1 MIEINLLP
9 PEILRHKK
17 IKDFLIF
24 VIISVFPVILVC
36 IIFSFSLKE
45 VAISVQKELT
55 WARGK
60 VSEYQPVLKEL
71 EELKN
76 KKVTLEHRLSTIRDL
91 VVNRSSWP
99 LVLYEISDSLPD
111 SIWLTRL
118 TKNVQGKEQII
129 TIEGFSLNQT
139 VDIGKFVENL
149 NNKSSLF
156 EEIAI
161 SIVSKSNIGKTE
173 VMGFTISGKIK

>member
-9 PEILRHKK
+9 PEILRQKK
-17 IKDFLIF
+17 IKDFLLF
-24 VIISVFPVILVC
+24 VIISVFPVILIC
-36 IIFSFSLKE
+36 ILFSFSLKE
-45 VAISVQKELT
+45 VASSVQRELT
-55 WARGK
+55 WSREK
-60 VSEYQPVLKEL
+60 VSEYQPALKEL

-76 KKVTLEHRLSTIRDL
+76 KKVALQYRLSIIRDL
-91 VVNRSSWP
+91 VVNRSPWP
-99 LVLYEISDSLPD
+99 LVLYEISNSLPD

-118 TKNVQGKEQII
+118 AKNVQGKEQII

-149 NNKSSLF
+149 NKSSLF

-161 SIVSKSNIGKTE
+161 SVVSKSNIGKTE
-173 VMGFTISGKIK
+173 VMGFTIGGKIK

>member
-9 PEILRHKK
+9 PEILRQKK
-17 IKDFLIF
+17 IKDFLLF
-24 VIISVFPVILVC
+24 VIISVFPVILIC
-36 IIFSFSLKE
+36 ILFSFSLKE
-45 VAISVQKELT
+45 VARSVQRELT
-55 WARGK
+55 WSREK
-60 VSEYQPVLKEL
+60 VSEYQPALKEL

-76 KKVTLEHRLSTIRDL
+76 KKVALQYRLSIIRDL
-91 VVNRSSWP
+91 VVNRSPWP
-99 LVLYEISDSLPD
+99 LVLYEISNSLPD

-118 TKNVQGKEQII
+118 AKNVQGKEQII

-149 NNKSSLF
+149 NKSSLF

-161 SIVSKSNIGKTE
+161 SVVSKSNIGKTE
-173 VMGFTISGKIK
+173 VMGFTIGGKIK